1 MYGLKKTCIFA
12 IKNRERW
19 CDVIVVERNI
29 LLLTF
34 NTYTIMKISQ
44 KMLAECLGTFWL
56 VLGGC
61 GTALFG
67 GVGFLGVAIAFGL
80 TVVTM
85 AYGIGHVSGAH
96 LNPAVSFGVWVNGRM
111 GFKDMLLY
119 WVAQIIG
126 ACIAGCV
133 LKVVWGACGLGTTGV
148 FAANGFGADF
158 AAAAGEGYKSISC
171 GGAFLVEALL
181 TFVFLMVILGAT
193 DERANGKFAGLAI
206 GLCLTLIHLISI
218 PLTNTSVNPA
228 RSLSQCLFADV
239 DGWSAWGD
247 LWLFIVAPLV
257 GAGLAGLVYKCFS
270 ECKCCKK

>member
-1 MYGLKKTCIFA
+1 
-12 IKNRERW
+12 
-19 CDVIVVERNI
+19 
-29 LLLTF
+29 
-34 NTYTIMKISQ
+34 MKISN

-56 VLGGC
+56 VFGGC
-61 GTALFG
+61 GTAIFAG
-67 GVGFLGVAIAFGL
+67 GSVGFLGVALAFGL

-111 GFKDMLLY
+111 SWQDMLLY
-119 WVAQIIG
+119 WCAQIVG
-126 ACIAGCV
+126 AIIAGAV
-133 LKVVWGACGLGTTGV
+133 LYGIAKAANMEIGI
-148 FAANGFGADF
+148 FAANGYGDMF
-158 AAAAGEGYKSISC
+158 AGQAGYHQISA
-171 GGAFLVEALL
+171 GGAFAIEAVL

-228 RSLSQCLFADV
+228 RSISQALFSD
-239 DGWSAWGD
+239 SALAWPQ

-257 GAGLAGLVYKCFS
+257 GAGLAGLCYKVLVCQ
-270 ECKCCKK
+270 KACKK